1 MYPFIQALH
10 VGNFNLI
17 LGSFIVLLGAL
28 LLLRRKPEFMQ
39 SKGQRYFALAYMILV
54 DIQLILGIALYFT
67 SPTVATALSDFGA
80 AMGASRLRFFALEHP
95 LTGLLTLSFAHLLY
109 GTAKRNPENHKRI
122 LTFAVLSGVMLVL
135 TARSLLSA

>member
-1 MYPFIQALH
+1 
-10 VGNFNLI
+10 
-17 LGSFIVLLGAL
+17 
-28 LLLRRKPEFMQ
+28 MQ

-67 SPTVATALSDFGA
+67 SPTVGSALSDFGA